1 MPQESCVLQHW
12 HCQASGVSRNRR
24 RSKNLGR
31 LGDRKLQVSKMSK
44 KTSVGKTANMWVFG
58 QKNVIFSNS
67 SFNSSDMPQTLSTAV
82 TRHQR
87 PWATWDDQWRSGEK
101 LRKIQEFQGSLPTN
115 CHHFKGTY
123 LHKFAGMTYSALLGQ
138 FPYIYL
144 YYICKPHRDHWHKE
158 SQVTTFLPLTQS
170 KRCCGHEHG
179 ISLGKDIINGSDLF
193 PFLGSNV
200 QFF

>member
-1 MPQESCVLQHW
+1 MPLESCVLQHW

-31 LGDRKLQVSKMSK
+31 LGGRKLQVSKMSERNVCWENSKHVGVRSK
-44 KTSVGKTANMWVFG
+44 KRDLLQFLLQLIGHAP
-58 QKNVIFSNS
+58 NVIHCSHTAPKALGYLRWSMMIRWETQEDSGIPRVSTNQLSPFS
-67 SFNSSDMPQTLSTAV
+67 
-82 TRHQR
+82 
-87 PWATWDDQWRSGEK
+87 
-101 LRKIQEFQGSLPTN
+101 
-115 CHHFKGTY
+115 GTY
-123 LHKFAGMTYSALLGQ
+123 LHKLGGITYSASLGQ

-170 KRCCGHEHG
+170 KRCCGHKHG

>member
-1 MPQESCVLQHW
+1 MCTTTLTLPSIRCVQKSKKIKKPW
-12 HCQASGVSRNRR
+12 STWWSKTASFQDVE
-24 RSKNLGR
+24 
-31 LGDRKLQVSKMSK
+31 K
-44 KTSVGKTANMWVFG
+44 KTSVGKTANMWFSVKKRDLLQFLLQLIG
-58 QKNVIFSNS
+58 HAPNVIHCSHTAPKALGYLRWSMMIRWKTQEDSGIPRVSTNQLSPFS
-67 SFNSSDMPQTLSTAV
+67 
-82 TRHQR
+82 
-87 PWATWDDQWRSGEK
+87 
-101 LRKIQEFQGSLPTN
+101 
-115 CHHFKGTY
+115 GTY
-123 LHKFAGMTYSALLGQ
+123 LHKLGGITYSASLGQ

-170 KRCCGHEHG
+170 KRCCGHKHG

>member
-1 MPQESCVLQHW
+1 MIENCKFPR
-12 HCQASGVSRNRR
+12 CQ
-24 RSKNLGR
+24 
-31 LGDRKLQVSKMSK
+31 K

-101 LRKIQEFQGSLPTN
+101 LRKIQEFQGYQPTVTILKARIL
-115 CHHFKGTY
+115 HKLGGITY
-123 LHKFAGMTYSALLGQ
+123 LALLGQ

-144 YYICKPHRDHWHKE
+144 YYICK
-158 SQVTTFLPLTQS
+158 TTQRPLTQGVTSHHLPPLNAKQKVLRPQAWHFAWQRHNQWLWSFPLPWVERSIFLVLSGDRKNVMDLERQTNVTKSS
-170 KRCCGHEHG
+170 K
-179 ISLGKDIINGSDLF
+179 SVL
-193 PFLGSNV
+193 SN
-200 QFF
+200 